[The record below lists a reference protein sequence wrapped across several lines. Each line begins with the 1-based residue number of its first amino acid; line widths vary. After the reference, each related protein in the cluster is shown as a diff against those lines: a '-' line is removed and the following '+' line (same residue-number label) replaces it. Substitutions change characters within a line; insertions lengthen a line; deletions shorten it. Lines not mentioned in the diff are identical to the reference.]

1 MESLDPSASRYPAI
15 VHIHIHGSTI
25 HNRTHRPHRT
35 PRAITFLFQFHF
47 VFHSAEWFRIEAG
60 HRGLHGHSILPSSLF
75 CIEALPFNSYFLFD
89 FFHFLHV
96 LHRLCVFLLLL
107 LAIFIYFSH
116 FYSSYILPV
125 VVSRSAN

>member
-1 MESLDPSASRYPAI
+1 MESLDPSASRCPAI
-15 VHIHIHGSTI
+15 VQIHIHGSTI
-25 HNRTHRPHRT
+25 HNRPHRT
-35 PRAITFLFQFHF
+35 PRAIAFLFQFHF

-60 HRGLHGHSILPSSLF
+60 LRGLHGHSILPSSLF
-75 CIEALPFNSYFLFD
+75 CIEVLPFDSYFLFD

-107 LAIFIYFSH
+107 AIFFFYLY
-116 FYSSYILPV
+116 FYSSFILPV